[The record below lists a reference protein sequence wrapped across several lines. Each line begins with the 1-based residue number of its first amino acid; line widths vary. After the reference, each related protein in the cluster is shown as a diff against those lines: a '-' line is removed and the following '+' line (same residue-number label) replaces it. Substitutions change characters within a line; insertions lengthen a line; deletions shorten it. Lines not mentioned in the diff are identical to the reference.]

1 MAYNKQL
8 EQTVRDNQLA
18 TPGQILGF
26 FGEYKWLSNFH
37 LCPVTYEG
45 VVYPSSE
52 NAFQAAKFCPE
63 LRKPFETCTPRE
75 AKRLGRATKMTPEDV
90 DEWNKRR
97 SPVMLRI
104 LCNKF
109 EKNRDLRD
117 KIVGLFSKGTMTYL
131 EETNWWNDTYWGV
144 CNGKGQN
151 ELGLLL
157 TETAMALLIDDGLK
171 VHETKNNG
179 NT

>member
-52 NAFQAAKFCPE
+52 NAFQAAKFY
-63 LRKPFETCTPRE
+63 
-75 AKRLGRATKMTPEDV
+75 KMTPEDV

-144 CNGKGQN
+144 CDGKGQN
-151 ELGLLL
+151 ELGSLL
-157 TETAMALLIDDGLK
+157 TATAMALLIDDGLK